1 MLEANALMSVGQ
13 TFGLSNCASSK
24 GSDTILGQT
33 FGLKDRASSKGSGVS
48 GTYAWSE
55 SSHRAGK
62 ALTMCIKISRADYM

>member
-1 MLEANALMSVGQ
+1 MRAAKALTSVGQ
-13 TFGLSNCASSK
+13 TFGLSDCASSK
-24 GSDTILGQT
+24 GSDTIVGQT

-55 SSHRAGK
+55 YGK